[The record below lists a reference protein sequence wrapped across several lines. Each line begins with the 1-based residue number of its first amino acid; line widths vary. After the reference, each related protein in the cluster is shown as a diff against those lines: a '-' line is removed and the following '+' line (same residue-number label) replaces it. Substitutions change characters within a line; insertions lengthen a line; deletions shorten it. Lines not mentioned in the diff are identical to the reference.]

1 MWYNVRDFLRK
12 KIVRSMEEYVDERF
26 EGLSRI
32 ENKYV
37 GERSG
42 YVNMFRIPYRHG
54 FIDLGNDSGKD
65 AIDQIF
71 NALADYMKETHIPPN
86 QIQIVNM
93 LKKHDRPIFCWDDVP
108 GNDSV
113 RLIKFLDE
121 KISVEWAKN
130 AEIKKAEDGK
140 TIAISDGTNSLLLR
154 LSDEKTKITLRIN
167 NGESY
172 NKFIAKKK
180 RGKLSIYYVYYNL

>member
-1 MWYNVRDFLRK
+1 
-12 KIVRSMEEYVDERF
+12 MEEYVDERF

-42 YVNMFRIPYRHG
+42 YVNMFMIPYRHG

-86 QIQIVNM
+86 QRQIVNM
-93 LKKHDRPIFCWDDVP
+93 LKKHDRHIFCWDDVP

-121 KISVEWAKN
+121 KMSVEWAKD
-130 AEIKKAEDGK
+130 AEIKKPEDGK
-140 TIAISDGTNSLLLR
+140 TIDLSDGTNLVLLR
-154 LSDEKTKITLRIN
+154 LNEVKTKVTLRIN
-167 NGESY
+167 NAET
-172 NKFIAKKK
+172 NKFIVKKK
-180 RGKLSIYYVYYNL
+180 RGKLSIYYVYYNP

>member
-1 MWYNVRDFLRK
+1 MWRRVRDFLRK
-12 KIVRSMEEYVDERF
+12 KKVSSMEEYVDERF

-37 GERSG
+37 GERRGRVSI
-42 YVNMFRIPYRHG
+42 FRIPYRHG
-54 FIDLGNDSGKD
+54 FIDLGNDAGKE

-71 NALADYMKETHIPPN
+71 NALADYMKEKHIPPN

-93 LKKHDRPIFCWDDVP
+93 LKKHDRHIFCWDDVP

-113 RLIKFLDE
+113 RLIKFLDG
-121 KISVEWAKN
+121 KMGVEWAKD

-140 TIAISDGTNSLLLR
+140 TIALSDGTNLVLLSL
-154 LSDEKTKITLRIN
+154 T
-167 NGESY
+167 G
-172 NKFIAKKK
+172 
-180 RGKLSIYYVYYNL
+180 

>member
-1 MWYNVRDFLRK
+1 MWRTARDFLRK
-12 KIVRSMEEYVDERF
+12 KKVRSMEEYVDERF

-42 YVNMFRIPYRHG
+42 WISVFRIPYRQG
-54 FIDLGNDSGKD
+54 FIDLGNDSGKK

-71 NALADYMKETHIPPN
+71 NALADYMKEKHIPPN
-86 QIQIVNM
+86 QMQIINM
-93 LKKHDRPIFCWDDVP
+93 LKKHDKYLFSWDDVP

-121 KISVEWAKN
+121 KIGVGWAKN

-140 TIAISDGTNSLLLR
+140 TIALSDGTNLVLLR
-154 LSDEKTKITLRIN
+154 RNEVKTKVTLRIN
-167 NGESY
+167 NAET

-180 RGKLSIYYVYYNL
+180 RGKLNIYYVYYNP